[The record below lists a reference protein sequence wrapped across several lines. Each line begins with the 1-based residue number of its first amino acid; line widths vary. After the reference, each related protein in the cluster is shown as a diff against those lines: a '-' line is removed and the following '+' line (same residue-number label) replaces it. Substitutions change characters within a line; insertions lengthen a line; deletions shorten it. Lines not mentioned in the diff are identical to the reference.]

1 MANEVHPDM
10 SPYHIR
16 IYEAIREYLWYGI
29 GQDPANRTDRSLPGE
44 GPSKQELQLACRC
57 SSTTVNQAFA
67 ELRRRG
73 LIVAPKFGVRMV
85 RPTDIERTISKAE
98 PDPWAELSEEDGP
111 KYWRLPDDA

>member
-1 MANEVHPDM
+1 MAHEVHPDM
-10 SPYHIR
+10 SIFHVN
-16 IYEAIREYLWYGI
+16 IYNAIREYIWYGI

-73 LIVAPKFGVRMV
+73 LIFAPKHSVRSA
-85 RPTDIERTISKAE
+85 RPTDLERTISKE
-98 PDPWAELSEEDGP
+98 PLDPWAELEKPDGP
-111 KYWRLPDDA
+111 TFWLSPDA

>member
-1 MANEVHPDM
+1 MPHEVHPDM
-10 SPYHIR
+10 SIYHCN
-16 IYEAIREYLWYGI
+16 IYNAIREYIWYGI

-73 LIVAPKFGVRMV
+73 LIVAPKHQVRAV
-85 RPTDIERTISKAE
+85 RPTDLERTISKA
-98 PDPWAELSEEDGP
+98 PLDPWSELAEEDGP
-111 KYWRLPDDA
+111 KFWRLPDA